1 MTININPEQRV
12 ALEWLSEHPGPMPN
26 TVPIGGA
33 VRFKGRRFDWLLW
46 LTLHN
51 AGLIHMRR
59 GADRAEV
66 WLSEL
71 GRGLIEGERR

>member
-1 MTININPEQRV
+1 MSIYLNPEQRT
-12 ALEWLSEHPGPMPN
+12 ALEWLAAHPGPIPN

-33 VRFKGRRFDWLLW
+33 VRFKGRRFDWLFW

-59 GADRAEV
+59 GDDRAEV

-71 GRGLIEGERR
+71 GRGMIANDA